1 MGMGLAT
8 PSRFSSTLVAEESLK
23 RKVMLRSACNSCE
36 SNGGGAAGLEAGFCA
51 GIAIACKRSIAAS
64 MCLSAVRGVYRML
77 RAVVSYE

>member
-1 MGMGLAT
+1 
-8 PSRFSSTLVAEESLK
+8 
-23 RKVMLRSACNSCE
+23 
-36 SNGGGAAGLEAGFCA
+36 LEAGFCA